1 MVIRPFKKGQSTWEL
16 VPFHKLSQWLTYS
29 LIEPLMDVGFKLS
42 RVEQLTGLAEY
53 RNGGLFVDGEV
64 LTLKD
69 PELLKVGHRPD
80 SDLVIEWR
88 ALTLVM
94 IDKVAEY
101 IRNKLQKSEVDFP
114 LPKILEGGTW
124 WAGRKLAKKNR
135 PGGGHQLLLSQMEL
149 YFKLNQAEL
158 YFKESSRERNY
169 LY

>member
-1 MVIRPFKKGQSTWEL
+1 
-16 VPFHKLSQWLTYS
+16 
-29 LIEPLMDVGFKLS
+29 MDVGFKLS

-80 SDLVIEWR
+80 SEDLVIEWR

-114 LPKILEGGTW
+114 LPKILEGGTLV
-124 WAGRKLAKKNR
+124 GGKKASEEESPRRR
-135 PGGGHQLLLSQMEL
+135 PPIII
-149 YFKLNQAEL
+149 
-158 YFKESSRERNY
+158 ESDGTVF
-169 LY
+169 